1 MSPATPDKKTIGCR
15 WVFKLNL
22 NPDGT
27 IQRHKARLVAKGN
40 NQVEG
45 MDYLD
50 SFSPMAKSVTVRL
63 LLGVAVS
70 KGWPLLQLD
79 VHNAFLNGYLDKED
93 VHMLDAK
100 PVPTPF
106 PLDLKPY
113 VFFDIQQLSQFLQD
127 PRSGHWDAAMH
138 LFHYLKGT
146 SSLGLFFFSQ
156 NSLQLSAFIDA
167 SWASCTDNHRSVIG
181 FCIFLE
187 STLISWKTKK
197 QATISRSSPEAEYRK
212 MGVVVSKLL

>member
-27 IQRHKARLVAKGN
+27 IQRHKARLVAKGY

-45 MDYLD
+45 VDYLD

-63 LLGVAVS
+63 LLSVALS

-79 VHNAFLNGYLDKED
+79 VDNAFFNGYLDKED

-106 PLDLKPY
+106 PLDLK
-113 VFFDIQQLSQFLQD
+113 LS
-127 PRSGHWDAAMH
+127 SDA
-138 LFHYLKGT
+138 G
-146 SSLGLFFFSQ
+146 SLLCDS
-156 NSLQLSAFIDA
+156 
-167 SWASCTDNHRSVIG
+167 G
-181 FCIFLE
+181 FCICLE